1 MPKRKR
7 QNSTRSSASNKSPR
21 KSNLNATSTDNDT
34 SNLEETE
41 KKVVEKVVFTFDV
54 DCEVENWEISAAE
67 EFACLT
73 IEVSEEH
80 VN

>member
-21 KSNLNATSTDNDT
+21 KNNLNATSADNDT
-34 SNLEETE
+34 SNLEEEE
-41 KKVVEKVVFTFDV
+41 KKPVEKVVFTFDV
-54 DCEVENWEISAAE
+54 DCEEENWEISAEE

-73 IEVSEEH
+73 IEVSI
-80 VN
+80 